1 MLIFSGVKGIYL
13 LLVIFLVILMISC
26 NSLLTGDTTGPQLL
40 SYSMDMISR
49 NMILTFDEDIET
61 SSLDVSGITI
71 QATPGVI
78 TNTSLYYR
86 LTSVQSVLVD
96 VANVITIELSNV
108 DFNALQSRLGVATSR
123 SNTFLTMDATTVT
136 DRSAR
141 RNMAQPISAANALPV
156 STFIA
161 DTFPPVLLHFS
172 LDLNAGTMTLTFSEP
187 VLIESF
193 SPQLALIASRRD
205 STVGAYRLTGGI
217 VANSN
222 TLASSVVVISFSDSD
237 LLSIKLDRNVAT
249 GFFNTYLF
257 VSSGF
262 VTDVNHNNNTASNGL
277 AVSRFIPDTTPPE
290 LVAFDFDLNRGVIV
304 LTFNDLI
311 NVSSFNATAI
321 TLQSSSASQ
330 EMDMYTII
338 QSSTSSPNG
347 LRIVADLSS
356 DDVNIIKMIP
366 TLCTAVSNCFITV
379 THSVATDLNGLSAVP
394 IPNESALPVA
404 QFTDDTTE
412 PELISWD
419 LNINDGELYLV
430 FSETVNAS
438 TADPT
443 QLTLQSS
450 SEVNGFT
457 ETVSLTDSTVI
468 SISNPA
474 ITIILSL
481 NDLNAIKRFT
491 NLGTD
496 HRNSFLSFSAALIS
510 DTSGNP
516 VVPIP
521 SSLAVLVDSFIPDM
535 TPPFA
540 VSFSINI
547 TSGILSMTFSET
559 VNISSF
565 NFSGLTLLNRT
576 AMNHFTG
583 DRQPVSNYTLT
594 GGTLQSQFDDSVVV
608 VALSQRD
615 LDAII
620 AINNLATSA
629 TNTYLAAT
637 SRTIRDTA
645 RIQLYSISLLYPLQV
660 SEYGKY
666 MYSTQHNIYNYHTRV
681 ILNGCN
687 MHFLL
692 RNYY

>member
-1 MLIFSGVKGIYL
+1 
-13 LLVIFLVILMISC
+13 
-26 NSLLTGDTTGPQLL
+26 
-40 SYSMDMISR
+40 
-49 NMILTFDEDIET
+49 MILTFDEDIET
-61 SSLDVSGITI
+61 SSLNVSGITI
-71 QATPGVI
+71 QATSGVI

-86 LTSVQSVLVD
+86 LTSARSVSVD
-96 VANVITIELSNV
+96 VSNVITIELSNV
-108 DFNALQSRLGVATSR
+108 DYNALQLRLGVATAR
-123 SNTFLTMDATTVT
+123 SNTFLTMDPTTVT

-141 RNMAQPISAANALPV
+141 RNMAQPIRAVNAQLV

-161 DTFPPVLLHFS
+161 DTLPPTVLRFS
-172 LDLNAGTMTLTFSEP
+172 LDLNAGTMSLTFSEP
-187 VLIESF
+187 VLIGSL

-205 STVGAYRLTGGI
+205 STVDTYRLTGGE

-222 TLASSVVVISFSDSD
+222 TLASSVVEMSLNDLD
-237 LLSIKLDRNVAT
+237 LLAIKLDRNVAT
-249 GFFNTYLF
+249 GLFNTYLF
-257 VSSGF
+257 VSSGL
-262 VTDVNHNNNTASNGL
+262 VTDVNGNNSTMSNGL
-277 AVSRFIPDTTPPE
+277 AVNRFIPDTTPPE
-290 LVAFDFDLNRGVIV
+290 LVAFDFDLNRGVLV
-304 LTFNDLI
+304 LSFNDLI

-330 EMDMYTII
+330 EMDLYTLIE
-338 QSSTSSPNG
+338 SSISSPNG
-347 LRIVADLSS
+347 LRIVTDLSP

-379 THSVATDLNGLSAVP
+379 TRSVAKDLNGQPTIP
-394 IPNESALPVA
+394 IPNGNALPVT

-419 LNINDGELYLV
+419 LNINNGELYLV

-443 QLTLQSS
+443 QLTLQSTP
-450 SEVNGFT
+450 EVDGLT
-457 ETVSLTDSTVI
+457 EAVSLTDSTAI

-474 ITIILSL
+474 ITIRLSL

-491 NLGTD
+491 NLGTV
-496 HRNSFLSFSAALIS
+496 HRNSFLSFSEALIS
-510 DTSGNP
+510 DVSGNS

-521 SSLAVLVDSFIPDM
+521 SRMAVPVDSFVADM

-540 VSFSINI
+540 TSFSINI

-559 VNISSF
+559 VNTSSF
-565 NFSGLTLLNRT
+565 DFSGLTLLNRS
-576 AMNHFTG
+576 AMNPSTG
-583 DRQPVSNYTLT
+583 NFQPVSNYTLT
-594 GGTLQSQFDDSVVV
+594 GGTLLSQFDDSVVV

-637 SRTIRDTA
+637 LRTIRDMA
-645 RIQLYSISLLYPLQV
+645 RIWLDPISLIYPLQV
-660 SEYGKY
+660 SVYGR
-666 MYSTQHNIYNYHTRV
+666 YSTYHD
-681 ILNGCN
+681 IPN
-687 MHFLL
+687 
-692 RNYY
+692 

>member
-1 MLIFSGVKGIYL
+1 M
-13 LLVIFLVILMISC
+13 
-26 NSLLTGDTTGPQLL
+26 T
-40 SYSMDMISR
+40 SR
-49 NMILTFDEDIET
+49 EMILTFDEDIET
-61 SSLDVSGITI
+61 SSLNVSGITI
-71 QATPGVI
+71 QATSGVI

-86 LTSVQSVLVD
+86 LTSARSVSVD
-96 VANVITIELSNV
+96 VSNVITIELSNV
-108 DFNALQSRLGVATSR
+108 DYNALQLRLGVATAR
-123 SNTFLTMDATTVT
+123 SNTFLTMDPTTVT

-141 RNMAQPISAANALPV
+141 RNMAQPIRAVNAQLV

-161 DTFPPVLLHFS
+161 DTLPPTVLRFS
-172 LDLNAGTMTLTFSEP
+172 LDLNAGTMSLTFSEP
-187 VLIESF
+187 VLIGSL

-205 STVGAYRLTGGI
+205 STVDTYRLTGGE

-222 TLASSVVVISFSDSD
+222 TLASSVVEMSLNDLD
-237 LLSIKLDRNVAT
+237 LLAIKLDRNVAT
-249 GFFNTYLF
+249 GLFNTYLF
-257 VSSGF
+257 VSSGL
-262 VTDVNHNNNTASNGL
+262 VTDVNGNNSTMSNGL
-277 AVSRFIPDTTPPE
+277 AVNRFIPDTTPPE
-290 LVAFDFDLNRGVIV
+290 LVAFDFDLNRGVLV
-304 LTFNDLI
+304 LSFNDLI

-330 EMDMYTII
+330 EMDLYTLIE
-338 QSSTSSPNG
+338 SSISSPNG
-347 LRIVADLSS
+347 LRIVTDLSP

-379 THSVATDLNGLSAVP
+379 TRSVAKDLNGQPTIP
-394 IPNESALPVA
+394 IPNGNALPVT

-419 LNINDGELYLV
+419 LNINNGELYLV

-443 QLTLQSS
+443 QLTLQSTP
-450 SEVNGFT
+450 EVDGLT
-457 ETVSLTDSTVI
+457 EAVSLTDSTAI

-474 ITIILSL
+474 ITIRLSL

-491 NLGTD
+491 NLGTV
-496 HRNSFLSFSAALIS
+496 HRNSFLSFSEALIS
-510 DTSGNP
+510 DVSGNS

-521 SSLAVLVDSFIPDM
+521 SRMAVPVDSFVADM

-540 VSFSINI
+540 TSFSINI

-559 VNISSF
+559 VNTSSF
-565 NFSGLTLLNRT
+565 DFSGLTLLNRS
-576 AMNHFTG
+576 AMNPSTG
-583 DRQPVSNYTLT
+583 NFQPVSNYTLT
-594 GGTLQSQFDDSVVV
+594 GGTLLSQFDDSVVV

-637 SRTIRDTA
+637 LRTIRDMA
-645 RIQLYSISLLYPLQV
+645 RIWLDPISLIYPLQV
-660 SEYGKY
+660 SVYGR
-666 MYSTQHNIYNYHTRV
+666 YSTYHD
-681 ILNGCN
+681 IPN
-687 MHFLL
+687 
-692 RNYY
+692 